1 MPNCLCESWLS
12 RYGHLAGEGRRERF
26 EDEPWQA
33 AVLGKVGE
41 GGLGERCGHFGGGAR
56 SGGALWGRPVAEGA
70 PEEVDA
76 RVGQFPI

>member
-1 MPNCLCESWLS
+1 MPSCLCESWLS
-12 RYGHLAGEGRRERF
+12 RCGHLAGEGRRERF

-41 GGLGERCGHFGGGAR
+41 GVQGSGAGTLGEVLEAAR
-56 SGGALWGRPVAEGA
+56 HSGEGPA

-76 RVGQFPI
+76 RAGQFPI